1 MKENKNIERLF
12 QEKFKD
18 FEVLPTEDSWGLIA
32 NKLQKDKQKRRLV
45 PFWYQ
50 FSGIAA
56 SFILLSYLSFNFLIK
71 ENEQDS
77 PTNEKNISLEI
88 NSLKSNER
96 TKEIKE
102 YEDKVIVFDA
112 KKQSNENGLD
122 EILETNQKNIITVSR
137 EDNQKQTN
145 RKLNSKRD
153 KINKSTFNK
162 INSSVS
168 NQENILVLNSIINKK
183 HKEAK
188 LGSNKNVLEST
199 FLIDNLDEKNIKL
212 SPDKLNIFLENNIF
226 KINNNQNRDSS
237 FINKVLVFVEETVSQ
252 DTIVL
257 VQISEDINP
266 LEKLLKEKEIGK
278 NANEK
283 ENTSKWAISSQVS
296 PIYFNT
302 VSGGSSFGE
311 QFIENSKSFI
321 NSTSYGVGASYE
333 LSNRLTLRSGVNSL
347 VFGYDTNE
355 VIYDMSLRNIDNS
368 SSYITTSSSYSNV
381 VLKSKFSSPGLM
393 TDVEN
398 FKEENIGSLR
408 QNINYIEV
416 PMELSYKVLDK
427 KFGISLIGGMST
439 LFLNDNSVSLI
450 ADGLQMEIGKVNNL
464 NNIHFS
470 SNVGLGFKYTFWKS
484 FNANF
489 QPMFKYQINPFSE
502 NAGNF
507 KPYFIGLYSG
517 ISYQF

>member
-18 FEVLPTEDSWGLIA
+18 FEVLPPEDSWDLIA
-32 NKLQKDKQKRRLV
+32 SKLNKDKQKRRLV

-77 PTNEKNISLEI
+77 PTNEENISLEI
-88 NSLKSNER
+88 NSLKANEK
-96 TKEIKE
+96 TKDIKE
-102 YEDKVIVFDA
+102 YEDQVIVFDT

-122 EILETNQKNIITVSR
+122 EILETNQKNATTVSR
-137 EDNQKQTN
+137 EDNQKHTN
-145 RKLNSKRD
+145 RKLNAKKD

-162 INSSVS
+162 INSSIS
-168 NQENILVLNSIINKK
+168 NQENILVSNSNTSKK

-188 LGSNKNVLEST
+188 LGSNKNNLEST
-199 FLIDNLDEKNIKL
+199 FLIDNLDEKNIK
-212 SPDKLNIFLENNIF
+212 SASDKLNIFLENNISR
-226 KINNNQNRDSS
+226 INNNPNIDSS
-237 FINKVLVFVEETVSQ
+237 FTNQVLVFVDETVSN
-252 DTIVL
+252 DSIVL

-283 ENTSKWAISSQVS
+283 ENPNKWAISSQVS
-296 PIYFNT
+296 PIYFN
-302 VSGGSSFGE
+302 SFSNGSSLDE
-311 QFIENSKSFI
+311 QFAQNSKSFV
-321 NSTSYGVGASYE
+321 NTVSYGVGASYE
-333 LSNRLTLRSGVNSL
+333 LSNKLVLRSGVNSL
-347 VFGYDTNE
+347 AFGYNT
-355 VIYDMSLRNIDNS
+355 YDVVYDLSLKNNVNNS
-368 SSYITTSSSYSNV
+368 NYISMHSSADNV
-381 VLKSKFSSPGLM
+381 VLRSKYSNSNLS
-393 TDVEN
+393 TDVGN
-398 FKEENIGSLR
+398 FNEEKIGSLR
-408 QNINYIEV
+408 QNISFIEV
-416 PMELSYKVLDK
+416 PLELSYKVIDK
-427 KFGISLIGGMST
+427 KFGISVIGGMST
-439 LFLNDNSVSLI
+439 LFLSNNSVSLI
-450 ADGLQMEIGKVNNL
+450 ADGMQMELGKANNL
-464 NNIHFS
+464 NDIHFS

-489 QPMFKYQINPFSE
+489 QPMLKYQINPFSE

-517 ISYQF
+517 VSYQF

>member
-18 FEVLPTEDSWGLIA
+18 FEVFPPEDSWDLIA
-32 NKLQKDKQKRRLV
+32 NKLKKDKQSRRLV
-45 PFWYQ
+45 PFWCQ

-71 ENEQDS
+71 ENEQDF
-77 PTNEKNISLEI
+77 PTNEENISLEI
-88 NSLKSNER
+88 NSLKSNEK
-96 TKEIKE
+96 TKDIKE
-102 YEDKVIVFDA
+102 YEDEVIVFDT

-122 EILETNQKNIITVSR
+122 EILETNQKNAITVSR
-137 EDNQKQTN
+137 EDNQKHTN
-145 RKLNSKRD
+145 RKLNSKKD

-162 INSSVS
+162 INSSIS
-168 NQENILVLNSIINKK
+168 NQENILVSNSNTSKK

-188 LGSNKNVLEST
+188 LGSNKNDLEST
-199 FLIDNLDEKNIKL
+199 FLIDNLDEKNIK
-212 SPDKLNIFLENNIF
+212 SASDKLNIFLENNIS
-226 KINNNQNRDSS
+226 KINNNQNTDSS
-237 FINKVLVFVEETVSQ
+237 FTNQVLVFVDETVSQ
-252 DTIVL
+252 DSIVL

-266 LEKLLKEKEIGK
+266 LEKLLKEKELGK

-302 VSGGSSFGE
+302 VSGGSSLGE
-311 QFIENSKSFI
+311 QFVENSKSFV

-333 LSNRLTLRSGVNSL
+333 LSNRITFRSGVNSL
-347 VFGYDTNE
+347 AFGYDTNE

-393 TDVEN
+393 TDVGN
-398 FKEENIGSLR
+398 FREENIGSLR
-408 QNINYIEV
+408 QNISYIEV
-416 PMELSYKVLDK
+416 PVELSYKVLDK

-464 NNIHFS
+464 NDIHFS

>member
-18 FEVLPTEDSWGLIA
+18 FEVLPPEDSWNLIA
-32 NKLQKDKQKRRLV
+32 NKLKKDKQKRRIV

-50 FSGIAA
+50 FSGVAA
-56 SFILLSYLSFNFLIK
+56 SFVLLSYLSFNFLIN
-71 ENEQDS
+71 ESEQDN
-77 PTNEKNISLEI
+77 PNDEKNISLEI
-88 NSLKSNER
+88 NSLKSNEK
-96 TKEIKE
+96 TKETND
-102 YEDKVIVFDA
+102 YEEEVLVFDT
-112 KKQSNENGLD
+112 KKQSNEKGLV
-122 EILETNQKNIITVSR
+122 EILETNQKNAIIVSR
-137 EDNQKQTN
+137 DDNQKSAN
-145 RKLNSKRD
+145 RKLN
-153 KINKSTFNK
+153 NKKHHVNKATFNK
-162 INSSVS
+162 ISSSVS
-168 NQENILVLNSIINKK
+168 NKDNIIVSTSNTNKK

-188 LGSNKNVLEST
+188 LGSNKNAIEST
-199 FLIDNLDEKNIKL
+199 FLIDNL
-212 SPDKLNIFLENNIF
+212 SENNIS

-237 FINKVLVFVEETVSQ
+237 FTNQVLVFVDETVSQ
-252 DTIVL
+252 DSIVL

-266 LEKLLKEKEIGK
+266 LEKLLKEKELGK

-302 VSGGSSFGE
+302 VSRGSSLGE
-311 QFIENSKSFI
+311 QFMENSKSFV

-333 LSNRLTLRSGVNSL
+333 LSNRITLRSGVNSL
-347 VFGYDTNE
+347 AFGYDTNE

-393 TDVEN
+393 TDVGN

-408 QNINYIEV
+408 QNISYIEV
-416 PMELSYKVLDK
+416 PMELIYKVLDK

-439 LFLNDNSVSLI
+439 LFLNDNSVSLVAEGVQI
-450 ADGLQMEIGKVNNL
+450 EIGKANNL
-464 NNIHFS
+464 NELHFS
-470 SNVGLGFKYTFWKS
+470 SNFGLGFKYTFWKS

-489 QPMFKYQINPFSE
+489 QPMLKYQINPFSE

>member
-18 FEVLPTEDSWGLIA
+18 FEVLPPEDSWNLIA
-32 NKLQKDKQKRRLV
+32 NKLKKDKQKRRIV

-50 FSGIAA
+50 FSGVAA
-56 SFILLSYLSFNFLIK
+56 SFALLSYLFFNFLIN
-71 ENEQDS
+71 ESEQDN
-77 PTNEKNISLEI
+77 PTDEKNISLEI
-88 NSLKSNER
+88 NSLKSSEK
-96 TKEIKE
+96 TKETND
-102 YEDKVIVFDA
+102 YEEEVLVFDT
-112 KKQSNENGLD
+112 KKQSNEKGLD
-122 EILETNQKNIITVSR
+122 EILETNQKNAIVVLR
-137 EDNQKQTN
+137 DDNQKSAN
-145 RKLNSKRD
+145 RKLN
-153 KINKSTFNK
+153 NKKHHVNKATFNK
-162 INSSVS
+162 ISSSVS
-168 NQENILVLNSIINKK
+168 NKDNIIVSTSNTNKK

-188 LGSNKNVLEST
+188 LVSNKNAIEST
-199 FLIDNLDEKNIKL
+199 FLIDNLSENNIK
-212 SPDKLNIFLENNIF
+212 SFSDKLNIFLENNIS
-226 KINNNQNRDSS
+226 KINNNQNTDSS
-237 FINKVLVFVEETVSQ
+237 FTNQVLVFVDESISQ
-252 DTIVL
+252 DSIVL

-266 LEKLLKEKEIGK
+266 LEKLLKEKELGK

-302 VSGGSSFGE
+302 VSRGSSLGE
-311 QFIENSKSFI
+311 QFVENSKSFV

-333 LSNRLTLRSGVNSL
+333 LSNRITLRSGVNSL
-347 VFGYDTNE
+347 AFGYDTNE

-393 TDVEN
+393 TDVGN

-408 QNINYIEV
+408 QNISYIEV

-439 LFLNDNSVSLI
+439 LILNNNSVSLI
-450 ADGLQMEIGKVNNL
+450 AEGMQIEIGKANNL
-464 NNIHFS
+464 NELHFS

-489 QPMFKYQINPFSE
+489 QPMLKYQINPFSE